1 VTVLGWLLHFT
12 LAMAAETGPADVLTY
27 PLGPGDE
34 LRVEVVGQPDMSGDL
49 RVAADGT
56 LTIPLARAVPV
67 AGLTL
72 DQARDAII
80 ADLSDGYLR
89 NPQVILD
96 ISTFA
101 SRQVAVSGGV
111 LQPGAYPLI
120 SGLTTVSRVLLE
132 AGGITDPNAPQAQ
145 IWRDTNG
152 TREVI
157 EVDLERLRRG
167 DPAAD
172 LPLLPGDQVYV
183 PLADQVFVDG
193 QVQKPG
199 AIAYRDGMTLTE
211 AIIQA
216 GSALG
221 TARLSG
227 VYIMRGGERMNVN
240 LKRILR
246 GKDEDVPLL
255 PADRIYLPESVF

>member
-1 VTVLGWLLHFT
+1 MVAWLLSVV
-12 LAMAAETGPADVLTY
+12 LAWSAEAGPADVLTY
-27 PLGPGDE
+27 PLGPGDQ
-34 LRVEVVGQPDMSGDL
+34 LTVEVVGQPDMSGEL
-49 RVAADGT
+49 RVATDGT
-56 LTIPLARAVPV
+56 LTIPLARAVKV

-80 ADLSDGYLR
+80 ADLSQGYLR

-111 LQPGAYPLI
+111 QKPSSYPLVA
-120 SGLTTVSRVLLE
+120 GQTTVSRVLLD
-132 AGGITDPNAPQAQ
+132 AGGLVDPNAPEAQ
-145 IWRDTNG
+145 IWRDEG
-152 TREVI
+152 GARQVI
-157 EVDLERLRRG
+157 RVDLERLRRG

-172 LPLLPGDQVYV
+172 VPLVPGDQVYV

-193 QVQKPG
+193 QVGKPG
-199 AIAYRDGMTLTE
+199 AIAYRDGMTITE

-227 VYIMRGGERMNVN
+227 AYIMRDGKRIEVN

-246 GKDEDVPLL
+246 GKDEDIPLL
-255 PADRIYLPESVF
+255 PADRIYIPESVF